1 MIYDPNVD
9 YGVHTIRVT
18 FMQLDY
24 IGHIA
29 FEIDGDCKGAA
40 LLNSDFLIDLDEE
53 NIERFVENDCDF
65 AIDDQIFSVNLKNGN
80 GDILAIKDC
89 EEEIDSMIVGLEI
102 VDFVK
107 REEKATATKC

>member
-1 MIYDPNVD
+1 MIYDPNIN

-29 FEIDGDCKGAA
+29 FEIGGNCKGAA
-40 LLNSDFLIDLDEE
+40 LLNSDFLIDLDEGD
-53 NIERFVENDCDF
+53 IERFVENDCDF
-65 AIDDQIFSVNLKNGN
+65 AIDDHIFSVNLKNGN
-80 GDILAIKDC
+80 GDILIVKDY
-89 EEEIDSMIVGLEI
+89 EDEIDNMIVGFEI

-107 REEKATATKC
+107 KEE